1 MGDYVVDSGD
11 LLGDEDETTITVMP
25 QQESVFSKLIR
36 CCAAC
41 IPGISRDEDD
51 PIQSG
56 LLQSKSLPADNDAN
70 SLKLN
75 GSKVSSSSKN
85 GSTASNVMVVGGST
99 RSWDQIADP
108 NKAEDIKWRDAASLR
123 KLFTYVMPRC
133 VLIQTN
139 HGGSGIM
146 MTINFPLAD

>member
-1 MGDYVVDSGD
+1 MGDYAVDSAD

-25 QQESVFSKLIR
+25 QQESVFSKLVK

-41 IPGISRDEDD
+41 IPGISRDDD
-51 PIQSG
+51 DALQNG
-56 LLQSKSLPADNDAN
+56 LLQSKSLPVDSDAN

-75 GSKVSSSSKN
+75 GSKVSTSAN
-85 GSTASNVMVVGGST
+85 GSASSHAMVVGGST

-108 NKAEDIKWRDAASLR
+108 SKSEAIKWRDAASLR

-133 VLIQTN
+133 VLIRT
-139 HGGSGIM
+139 
-146 MTINFPLAD
+146 DRV